1 MQLLMYHSTSHMQA
15 PEAVKQPGT
24 LIISGADVGKVLGMP
39 DCLSA
44 VEMAFGLLGSGR
56 ASRPVVA
63 SVRATDGGFHIKSAL
78 IMVGDAEYFVSKTN
92 ANYPANASK
101 HGLPTIQ
108 GTIVVHD
115 ASNGAPLAVIDSI
128 EITAMRTASATAVAA
143 RFLAREDAGALA
155 VIGCG
160 IQGLQHVRALGLVRT
175 LRSVSLY
182 DVDESAARALAKLVA
197 AEWGF
202 PVSVSSSVRD
212 AVSTADLIA
221 TCTTS
226 TEFLLHAND
235 VQPGAFVAGVGVDAE
250 HKRELSPDLMAA
262 SRVVV
267 DVLEQCAAFGDLRHA
282 IERGVMTTADVHAEL
297 GSIVAGAKSG
307 RTSPE
312 ETFVFDS
319 TGMALQDAATAVVVL
334 ERARANGLGIEVRFP
349 A

>member
-1 MQLLMYHSTSHMQA
+1 MQSQQ
-15 PEAVKQPGT
+15 AVKYAGT
-24 LIISGADVGKVLGMP
+24 LIIGGADVRKVLGMP
-39 DCLSA
+39 DCLRA
-44 VEMAFGLLGSGR
+44 VEEAFRLLGSGR

-63 SVRATDGGFHIKSAL
+63 SVRAAEGGFHIKSAL
-78 IMVGDAEYFVSKTN
+78 MTVGDAEFFVSKTN
-92 ANYPANASK
+92 ANYPANASR

-115 ASNGAPLAVIDSI
+115 ASNGVPLAVIDSI
-128 EITAMRTASATAVAA
+128 EITAMRTAAATAVAA
-143 RFLAREDAGALA
+143 RYLAREDAGVLA

-160 IQGLQHVRALGLVRT
+160 IQGFQHVRALGSVRT

-182 DVDESAARALAKLVA
+182 DVDESASRTLANLVA
-197 AEWGF
+197 AEWEL
-202 PVSVSSSVRD
+202 PVHVSVSIGD
-212 AVSTADLIA
+212 AVKAADLIV

-226 TEFLLHAND
+226 TEFLLHAAD

-250 HKRELSPDLMAA
+250 HKRELSPDLLAS

-267 DVLEQCAAFGDLRHA
+267 DVLEQCAAFGDLHHA
-282 IERGVMTTADVHAEL
+282 IERGVMTAANVHAEL
-297 GSIVAGAKSG
+297 GSIVAGVKPG

-334 ERARANGLGIEVRFP
+334 ERARAHGLGVEVRFP